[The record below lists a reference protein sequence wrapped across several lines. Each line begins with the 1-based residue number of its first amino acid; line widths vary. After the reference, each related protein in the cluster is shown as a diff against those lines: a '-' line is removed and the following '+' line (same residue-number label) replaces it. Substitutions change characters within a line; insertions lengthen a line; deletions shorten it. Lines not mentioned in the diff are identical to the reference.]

1 MKDLSDQIFIKHII
15 MNIKHQLT
23 ITKFKLSLLLLVFS
37 LAGCGDSNDESAS
50 SETPSETPNPPTPLL
65 ETTAALT
72 PLANQPLIWLHPT
85 DTALSIILG
94 THQEAI
100 ETYNLQGNQL
110 QVLPTDHLKALDFR
124 YNFPL
129 NGQLRTLLMAID
141 AASQLQ
147 LYTIIPDTLQLQALP
162 QPQLTPPSAPKNL
175 CLYQSAHTG
184 KFSLYLIDNQGLV
197 QQWELFQT
205 AEGKISANLMR
216 QWEGGGDVCVADDQ
230 LSYLYLA
237 KAQQLFKYQAE
248 PQAGTEAQLIDT
260 APNAIS
266 HLSLYYTSEKNG
278 YLLASQPQ
286 ANNFLVYQQQDNHL
300 LGSFTIIANDNIDAV
315 DNSIGIA
322 VTNVAL
328 SPSFANGLLVAQ
340 DSENTEPT
348 ANNNY
353 KLVPWEQIAQFLNLT
368 TDTSLNPRKIAT
380 YHIRQVFATVETE
393 PVSVGGDAADDIA
406 IWIHP
411 LDPSLSTIIS
421 TQKQGALIVYDLNG
435 QELQTLPD
443 GRMNNVDLRD
453 DFPLRAQT
461 ITLVA
466 ASNRTDN
473 NIALYQVNATT
484 RQLEPLVYTETV
496 GLDDEIYGLCMY
508 HNSSTHQYYIFIN
521 DKKGTVEQWEIFAN
535 TQGEITG
542 QPVRRFEVGSQTE
555 GCVADDVHGI
565 FYIGEEDVG
574 IWKYGANPTDG
585 ETRTSVDTT
594 NLGGHLTADVEGLTI
609 YDAGDGQGYLIASN
623 QGNHSFTVYQR
634 TGNNQFLGTF
644 QIIADEQSGIDGATD
659 TDGIDVTSVS
669 LGDSFPHGV
678 FIAQDGQ
685 NLNPPAAQ
693 NFKLVPWENIANAF
707 GF

>member
-1 MKDLSDQIFIKHII
+1 
-15 MNIKHQLT
+15 MNIKYQLK
-23 ITKFKLSLLLLVFS
+23 ITKFNLSLLLLVLS
-37 LAGCGDSNDESAS
+37 LTGCGDGNDESTS
-50 SETPSETPNPPTPLL
+50 SETINETPNPPTPLL
-65 ETTAALT
+65 ETTAVLT
-72 PLANQPLIWLHPT
+72 PSANQPLIWLHPT
-85 DTALSIILG
+85 DTALSMILG
-94 THQEAI
+94 THQQAI
-100 ETYNLQGNQL
+100 ETYDLQGNQL
-110 QVLPTDHLKALDFR
+110 QVLPADNLKALDLR

-129 NGQLRTLLMAID
+129 NGQMRTLFVAID

-147 LYTIIPDTLQLQALP
+147 LYTINPHTQQLQAQP
-162 QPQLTPPSAPKNL
+162 QLQLTPPSAPENL

-205 AEGKISANLMR
+205 AERKISANLMR
-216 QWEGGGDVCVADDQ
+216 QWEGGGDACIADDQ
-230 LSYLYLA
+230 LGYLYLA

-248 PQAGTEAQLIDT
+248 PQASIETQLIDT
-260 APNAIS
+260 APNVIS

-286 ANNFLVYQQQDNHL
+286 ANNFLVYQQQDNRL
-300 LGSFTIIANDNIDAV
+300 LGSFTIVGNDNIDAV
-315 DNSIGIA
+315 DNSIGMA

-328 SPSFANGLLVAQ
+328 SPSFAKGLLVAQ
-340 DSENTEPT
+340 DSHNTQPT

-393 PVSVGGDAADDIA
+393 PVPVGGDAADDIA

-411 LDPSLSTIIS
+411 QNPNLSTIIG
-421 TQKQGALIVYDLNG
+421 TQKQGALIVYDLKG

-443 GRMNNVDLRD
+443 GRMNNVDLRN
-453 DFPLRAQT
+453 DFPLGTQT

-473 NIALYQVNATT
+473 NIALYQVNTTT
-484 RQLEPLVYTETV
+484 RQLEPLIYTQTV

-508 HNSSTHQYYIFIN
+508 HKPSTNQYYIFVN
-521 DKKGTVEQWEIFAN
+521 DKKGAVEQWEIFAN
-535 TQGEITG
+535 AQGEITG
-542 QPVRRFEVGSQTE
+542 QRVRSFEVGSQTE

-574 IWKYGANPTDG
+574 IWKYSANPTDG
-585 ETRTSVDTT
+585 ETRTLVDTT

-609 YDAGDGQGYLIASN
+609 YDAGNGQGYLIASN

-634 TGNNQFLGTF
+634 TGDNQFLGTF

-659 TDGIDVTSVS
+659 TDGIDVTSIS
-669 LGDSFPHGV
+669 LGDAFPHGV

-685 NLNPPAAQ
+685 NLNPTAAQ